1 MCFKKKSIS
10 WPYSNRVA
18 LLFAINDYPGSAN
31 DLSCCVADL
40 ELSSSRLGALGFQIR
55 AFRDSEATRGQ
66 FREQLTYA
74 FTHAV
79 AGDYIWIDYSGHG
92 SNVPDRNGDEPDGR
106 DETLY
111 LYDGNFL
118 DDETDALCKLIPEG
132 VTVVFFLDSCF
143 SGSATRLAG
152 GDVSRRI
159 RYMPPEHPVGN
170 FKRVKRAIP
179 PDYNRIV
186 ISACLENESAEEG
199 MIGETCNGVAH
210 AYLWATYKPGET
222 WDEWFKRLRMYVP
235 NKNFSQTPTLEI
247 AESRL
252 SEVAIPI
259 NS

>member
-10 WPYSNRVA
+10 WPHSNRVA
-18 LLFAINDYPGSAN
+18 LLFAINDYTGSAN

-40 ELSSSRLGALGFQIR
+40 ELSSSRLGALGFQLR
-55 AFRDSEATRGQ
+55 AFRNSEATRRQ

-143 SGSATRLAG
+143 SGTATKLMNG
-152 GDVSRRI
+152 EVRRV
-159 RYMPPEHPVGN
+159 RYMPPKEPIGN
-170 FKRVKRAIP
+170 FKRIKRAIP

-186 ISACLENESAEEG
+186 ISACLENEPAEEG
-199 MIGETCNGVAH
+199 VIGDTCNGVAH
-210 AYLWATYKPGET
+210 HYLWSTFKIGDT
-222 WDEWFKRLRMYVP
+222 WDVWFKRLRLYIP
-235 NKNFSQTPTLEI
+235 NKNFLQTPTIEI
-247 AESRL
+247 AENRL
-252 SEVAIPI
+252 SEIAIPI